1 MQRKKIEGVL
11 ANILAF
17 KGRIKLLLTFGA
29 IDSSLLSSL
38 SSFAKAYKEA
48 CKSLYTIYTWRFS
61 YLCGL
66 SKMVTS

>member
-17 KGRIKLLLTFGA
+17 KGFINFLLTFGA
-29 IDSSLLSSL
+29 IDSLLLSSL
-38 SSFAKAYKEA
+38 NSFAKAYKGA

-61 YLCGL
+61 CPDNRL
-66 SKMVTS
+66 KMVMS